1 MSQSK
6 YLSRVRKLE
15 EIFLE
20 RKSGWGSITANLT
33 DIVGFWCFPTRE
45 ESLERQIFLLE
56 VAKLPIECRPHALIS
71 WIMAHDPD
79 WWKGNRTIPGWGP
92 EDRKKGPI
100 FPSDES
106 AKKDDKQL

>member
-1 MSQSK
+1 MHTSHSK
-6 YLSRVRKLE
+6 HLNRVRKLE

-33 DIVGFWCFPTRE
+33 DIVGFWRFATRE

-56 VAKLPIECRPHALIS
+56 VSKLPIEYRPQALIS
-71 WIMAHDPD
+71 WIMAHDPE

-100 FPSDES
+100 FPGNES
-106 AKKDDKQL
+106 AKNVDK